1 MLTIQNYIKLL
12 NKKFTT
18 KSGKQEWIVANIVE
32 SEKYYSIAVMPLDYQ
47 TGIYVI
53 AKGIVYNLERLS
65 NTPDGYKIIN
75 SKNKRKAWVSKGN
88 LTFDNFL
95 LELMIQTAL
104 NTN

>member
-1 MLTIQNYIKLL
+1 MLTIENYIKLL
-12 NKKFTT
+12 NKKFET

-32 SEKYYSIAVMPLDYQ
+32 SETSYSIAVMPLDYQ
-47 TGIYVI
+47 HGIYVI
-53 AKGIVYNLERLS
+53 AKAIVYNLERVS

-75 SKNKRKAWVSKGN
+75 TSNKRKAWVSKSN